1 MSLKRQTVWSMLP
14 VLVPTAVN
22 LVSVPL
28 FYRYLGPDH
37 YALWFYV
44 LTFTGAFGFMD
55 LGLGVAVGRYVGIA
69 LGKDDQSAAEEYWG
83 TGNAI
88 MIPLLGFMA
97 LVISIIG
104 VVWGPRWFNVSPADV
119 KLLQLSFIA
128 GGIGLFFSYYSQL
141 WLILSQAHLDFR
153 FVGIIRTAISFFQVG
168 VAVLLAWATRDAFLL
183 IAWSA
188 ASSALQ
194 LAILIWHAHRSY
206 RIAFAFRSARWV
218 RLQEMAAYTAKTFV
232 NLFVNSFFG
241 TIDRLILGKIAPS
254 AEFAHYMI
262 GANAGSRVQ
271 ALSQATMGPIF
282 NQSNRAV
289 SAGLTG
295 VASIYDEAFGFL
307 LPAYASICALVAVW
321 HPVLLRL
328 WLGAELASQVSPL
341 FTPLVVGCSLT
352 ALAGISSAQI
362 GSLNRLGLGLI
373 FTLLTIAFL
382 AAGVFIGW
390 SLAGVVGVAWGFL
403 VSRVALIAQDVFVI
417 RTIKAGGWLVDSTW
431 KHLAFQA
438 LLAGLFSTLFLWWP
452 PTHLGH
458 LLSASFHAMV
468 LGAWVLRAPLRKVLL
483 RVRVAL
489 TPRSAD
495 I

>member
-14 VLVPTAVN
+14 VIVPTAVN

-55 LGLGVAVGRYVGIA
+55 LGLGVAVGRYVGIS
-69 LGKDDQSAAEEYWG
+69 LGKDDLSAAEEYWG

-119 KLLQLSFIA
+119 SLLQLSFIA
-128 GGIGLFFSYYSQL
+128 GGIGLFFSYYGQL

-153 FVGIIRTAISFFQVG
+153 FVGIIRTAISVFQVG
-168 VAVLLAWATRDAFLL
+168 VAVLLVLATRDAFLL

-194 LAILIWHAHRSY
+194 LAILIWHARRSY

-218 RLQEMAAYTAKTFV
+218 RLREMAAYTAKTFV
-232 NLFVNSFFG
+232 TLFVNSFFG

-289 SAGLTG
+289 STGLAG

-328 WLGAELASQVSPL
+328 WLGANLASQVSPL
-341 FTPLVVGCSLT
+341 FTPLVIGCSLT
-352 ALAGISSAQI
+352 ALAGISSAQLA
-362 GSLNRLGLGLI
+362 SLNRLGLGLI
-373 FTLLTIAFL
+373 FTLLAIALL
-382 AAGVFIGW
+382 AAGVFVGW
-390 SLAGVVGVAWGFL
+390 RVAGVVGVAWGFL
-403 VSRVALIAQDVFVI
+403 VSRVGLLAQDLFVI
-417 RTIKAGGWLVDSTW
+417 RTIKAGGWLASRTW
-431 KHLAFQA
+431 KHIAIQTLI
-438 LLAGLFSTLFLWWP
+438 AGLFSMLFLWWP
-452 PTHLGH
+452 ASHFGLCVPATIHA
-458 LLSASFHAMV
+458 LLLA
-468 LGAWVLRAPLRKVLL
+468 AWVLGRPLQKVFFRFRAPLK
-483 RVRVAL
+483 
-489 TPRSAD
+489 PRSAN